1 MTRGIEMIQIG
12 IVGAGGMGTVHRSNY
27 AHIDG
32 CRVAAVVGRTQQDEA
47 RAREWGLPLYNEVGS
62 MLDSEDIQVVDVCS
76 PTFLH
81 KEHVTAALAR
91 GKHVITE
98 KPAALNA
105 ADAKEMFDLAR
116 KKGVQLFVGQVLRFY
131 RESQILKQMVEDGRY
146 GRVLD
151 ATFERLSACPRWA
164 QGGWLF
170 DKSKSGHLPFDLHIH
185 DLDLMVSLFGK
196 PEEFRFTS
204 CGGSGRDYKEQYRFF
219 YRYKEFN
226 VVGEAAWFNADI
238 PFTARWRVYF
248 ENAVVIND
256 GTGLTAYQFDQT
268 PVVFD
273 TEEKI
278 KIPTGINVPPTGVY
292 LEELT
297 HFMDCIR
304 NNRPSMLVKEDEI
317 MAVIEILEQIS
328 KES

>member
-1 MTRGIEMIQIG
+1 MIRIG

-27 AHIDG
+27 EYMEG
-32 CRVAAVVGRTQQDEA
+32 CRVAAVVGKTKQDEE
-47 RAREWGLPLYNEVGS
+47 RAAAWGLPLYGEIDE
-62 MLDSEDIQVVDVCS
+62 MLDREEIDVVDVCT

-81 KEHVTAALAR
+81 KEHVLKALER

-98 KPAALNA
+98 KPIALRVS
-105 ADAKEMFDLAR
+105 DAKEMFDLAR
-116 KKGVQLFVGQVLRFY
+116 EKGVQLLVGQVLRFY
-131 RESQILKQMVEDGRY
+131 KESRILKELVEDRRY

-170 DKSKSGHLPFDLHIH
+170 DKTKSGHLPFDLHIH

-196 PEEFRFTS
+196 PETYSFTS
-204 CGGSGRDYKEQYRFF
+204 CGGSERDYKEQYRFF
-219 YRYKEFN
+219 YGYKDFN
-226 VVGEAAWFNADI
+226 VVAEAAWFNADI

-256 GTGLTAYQFDQT
+256 GSSLTAYQFDRE
-268 PVVFD
+268 PLVFD

-292 LEELT
+292 LEELE

-304 NNRPSMLVKEDEI
+304 NNRPSELVKEDGI
-317 MAVIEILEQIS
+317 MTVIEILEQIS
-328 KES
+328 NES

>member
-1 MTRGIEMIQIG
+1 MLRIG
-12 IVGAGGMGTVHRSNY
+12 IVGAGGMGTVHKSNY
-27 AHIDG
+27 AYMKD
-32 CRVAAVVGRTQQDEA
+32 CQVVAVVGQTRQDEE
-47 RAREWGLPLYNEVGS
+47 RAKEWGLPLYRDVDS
-62 MLDSEDIQVVDVCS
+62 MLDQEEIDVVDVCT

-81 KEHVTAALAR
+81 KEHVMKALAR
-91 GKHVITE
+91 KKHTLTE
-98 KPAALNA
+98 KPVALKA
-105 ADAKEMFDLAR
+105 SDAKEMFDLAR
-116 KKGVQLFVGQVLRFY
+116 ENGVQLFVGQVLRFY
-131 RESQILKQMVEDGRY
+131 RESQILKELVDDQRY
-146 GRVLD
+146 GKVLD

-196 PEEFRFTS
+196 PEDFSFTS
-204 CGGSGRDYKEQYRFF
+204 CGNRGKDYKEQYRFF
-219 YRYKEFN
+219 YQYKGFN
-226 VVGEAAWFNADI
+226 VVAEAAWFNAEI

-256 GTGLTAYQFDQT
+256 GTGMTAYQFDHE
-268 PVVFD
+268 PLVFD

-292 LEELT
+292 LEELE
-297 HFMDCIR
+297 HFMSCIR
-304 NNRPSMLVKEDEI
+304 NNRSSERVKEDGI

>member
-1 MTRGIEMIQIG
+1 
-12 IVGAGGMGTVHRSNY
+12 MGTVHRSNY
-27 AHIDG
+27 IHMDG
-32 CRVAAVVGRTQQDEA
+32 CRVAAVAGKTRQDEE
-47 RAREWGLPLYNEVGS
+47 RAREWGIPIYNDVDS
-62 MLDSEDIQVVDVCS
+62 MLDCEELDVVDVCT

-81 KEHVTAALAR
+81 KEHVMKALAR

-98 KPAALNA
+98 KPAALNT
-105 ADAKEMFDLAR
+105 ADAKEMFDLA
-116 KKGVQLFVGQVLRFY
+116 KEKGVQLLVGQVLRFY
-131 RESQILKQMVEDGRY
+131 KESQILKQLVEDGCY

-196 PEEFRFTS
+196 PEAFRFTS
-204 CGGSGRDYKEQYRFF
+204 CGGDRGYKEQYRFF
-219 YRYKEFN
+219 YRFRDFS
-226 VVGEAAWFNADI
+226 VVAEAAWFNAAI

-256 GTGLTAYQFDQT
+256 GTVLTAYQFDHD

-278 KIPTGINVPPTGVY
+278 KIPTGINIPPTGVF

-304 NNRPSMLVKEDEI
+304 ENRPSERVKENEI
-317 MAVIEILEQIS
+317 IAVLEILEQIS
-328 KES
+328 KEA

>member
-1 MTRGIEMIQIG
+1 MIRIG
-12 IVGAGGMGTVHRSNY
+12 IAGAGGMGTVHRSSY
-27 AHIDG
+27 SYIKD
-32 CRVAAVVGRTQQDEA
+32 CRVAAVVGQTKQDEA
-47 RAREWGLPLYNEVGS
+47 RAEAWGLPMYRDVDS
-62 MLDSEDIQVVDVCS
+62 MLDQEEIDVVDVCT

-81 KEHVTAALAR
+81 KEHVMKALAR
-91 GKHVITE
+91 GKHAITE
-98 KPAALNA
+98 KPIALNA
-105 ADAKEMFDLAR
+105 SDAREMFELAG

-131 RESQILKQMVEDGRY
+131 RESQILKELVEDRRY

-151 ATFERLSACPRWA
+151 AVFERLSACPRWA

-170 DKSKSGHLPFDLHIH
+170 DRKKSGQLPFDLHIH

-204 CGGSGRDYKEQYRFF
+204 CGGSRDYKEQYRFF
-219 YRYKEFN
+219 YRYKDFN
-226 VVGEAAWFNADI
+226 VVAEAAWFNADI

-256 GTGLTAYQFDQT
+256 GTRLTAYQYDHE
-268 PVVFD
+268 PLEFD

-292 LEELT
+292 LEELE

-304 NNRPSMLVKEDEI
+304 NNRPSEKIRKDEI
-317 MAVIEILEQIS
+317 MAVMEILEQIS

>member
-1 MTRGIEMIQIG
+1 MIKIG

-27 AHIDG
+27 AYMEG
-32 CRVAAVVGRTQQDEA
+32 CRVAAVVGQTKQDEE
-47 RAREWGLPLYNEVGS
+47 RSKEWGVPLYRDVDA
-62 MLDSEDIQVVDVCS
+62 MLDREEIDVVDVCT

-81 KEHVTAALAR
+81 KEHVMKALAR
-91 GKHVITE
+91 GKHIITE
-98 KPAALNA
+98 KPIALTS
-105 ADAKEMFDLAR
+105 ADAKEMFDMAR
-116 KKGVQLFVGQVLRFY
+116 EKGVQLFVGQVLRFY
-131 RESQILKQMVEDGRY
+131 KESQLLKELVEDGRY
-146 GRVLD
+146 GMVLD
-151 ATFERLSACPRWA
+151 AVFERLSACPRWA

-170 DKSKSGHLPFDLHIH
+170 DKAKSGHLPFDLHIH

-204 CGGSGRDYKEQYRFF
+204 CGGSDRDYKEQFRFF
-219 YRYKEFN
+219 YRYQDFN
-226 VVGEAAWFNADI
+226 VLAEAAWFNADI

-256 GTGLTAYQFDQT
+256 GTSMIAYQFDRE
-268 PVVFD
+268 PLVFD

-304 NNRPSMLVKEDEI
+304 QNRPSERVKQDEI
-317 MAVIEILEQIS
+317 MTVVEILEQIS
-328 KES
+328 KEA

>member
-1 MTRGIEMIQIG
+1 MLRIG

-27 AHIDG
+27 AYMKD
-32 CRVAAVVGRTQQDEA
+32 CQVVAVVGQTGQDEQ
-47 RAREWGLPLYNEVGS
+47 RAKEWNVPLYSEITT
-62 MLDSEDIQVVDVCS
+62 MLDREEIDVVDVCT

-81 KEHVTAALAR
+81 KEHVRQALKR

-98 KPAALNA
+98 KPAALTSS
-105 ADAKEMFDLAR
+105 DAKEMFDLAR
-116 KKGVQLFVGQVLRFY
+116 EKGVKLFVGQVLRFY
-131 RESQILKQMVEDGRY
+131 KESQILKDMVRDGRY

-151 ATFERLSACPRWA
+151 VVFERLSACPRWA

-196 PEEFRFTS
+196 PEEFSFTS
-204 CGGSGRDYKEQYRFF
+204 CGNQERDYKEQYRFF
-219 YRYKEFN
+219 YRYRDFN
-226 VVGEAAWFNADI
+226 VVAEAAWFNADI

-248 ENAVVIND
+248 EDAVVIND
-256 GTGLTAYQFDQT
+256 GTKLIAYQFDRE
-268 PVVFD
+268 PLVFD

-292 LEELT
+292 LEELE
-297 HFMDCIR
+297 HFTDCIK
-304 NNRPSMLVKEDEI
+304 NNRSSDKIKEEEI
-317 MAVIEILEQIS
+317 MTVIEILEQIS

>member
-1 MTRGIEMIQIG
+1 MIRIG

-27 AHIDG
+27 AYMDD
-32 CRVAAVVGRTQQDEA
+32 CRVTAVVGQTKQDEE
-47 RAREWGLPLYNEVGS
+47 RAKEWGLPLYHDVDS
-62 MLDSEDIQVVDVCS
+62 MLDREDIDVVDVCT

-81 KEHVTAALAR
+81 KEHVMKALAR
-91 GKHVITE
+91 GKHTITE
-98 KPAALNA
+98 KPIALAAS
-105 ADAKEMFDLAR
+105 DAKEMFDMAR
-116 KKGVQLFVGQVLRFY
+116 EKGVQLFVGQVLRFY
-131 RESQILKQMVEDGRY
+131 RESQILKELVEDGRY
-146 GRVLD
+146 GKVLD
-151 ATFERLSACPRWA
+151 AVFERLSACPRWA

-170 DKSKSGHLPFDLHIH
+170 DKTKSGHLPYDLHIH

-204 CGGSGRDYKEQYRFF
+204 CGSGDRDYKEQYRFF
-219 YRYKEFN
+219 YRYQDFN
-226 VVGEAAWFNADI
+226 VLAEAAWFNADI

-248 ENAVVIND
+248 ENAVVVND
-256 GTGLTAYQFDQT
+256 GTGMTAYQFDRE
-268 PVVFD
+268 PLVFD

-304 NNRPSMLVKEDEI
+304 NNRPSELVKEDEI
-317 MAVIEILEQIS
+317 MAVVEILEQIS